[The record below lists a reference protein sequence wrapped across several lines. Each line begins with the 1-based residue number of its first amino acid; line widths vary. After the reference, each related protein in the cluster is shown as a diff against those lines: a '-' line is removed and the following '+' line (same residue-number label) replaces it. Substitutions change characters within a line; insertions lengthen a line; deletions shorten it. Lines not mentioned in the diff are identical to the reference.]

1 MSGLQVQVSG
11 RRLGKVPRHAGTD
24 AAGRVLTARLG
35 DRGEAR
41 LAGLQ
46 ARHGALVVQ
55 AVEHLVVVHHLGLVL
70 WVGNGVPH
78 VLAGA
83 RHHLV
88 RVGPL
93 QDVASDALSHV
104 TSLHR
109 KKLVN
114 LVKPPFAYAFCLTKK
129 NILA

>member
-11 RRLGKVPRHAGTD
+11 RGLGEVPGHAGAD

-35 DRGEAR
+35 DRGEAG
-41 LAGLQ
+41 LTGLQ

-55 AVEHLVVVHHLGLVL
+55 AVEHFVVVHHLGLML
-70 WVGNGVPH
+70 RVGDSIPH

-88 RVGPL
+88 RIGPL
-93 QDVASDALSHV
+93 QDVASDTLGHV
-104 TSLHR
+104 TSL
-109 KKLVN
+109 KSKTYLN
-114 LVKPPFAYAFCLTKK
+114 FIKTPFACTL
-129 NILA
+129 

>member
-55 AVEHLVVVHHLGLVL
+55 AVEHLVVVHHLRLVL

-78 VLAGA
+78 VLAGSGHA
-83 RHHLV
+83 LLK
-88 RVGPL
+88 VGPL
-93 QDVASDALSHV
+93 EDVAADKLGHV
-104 TSLHR
+104 TAL
-109 KKLVN
+109 
-114 LVKPPFAYAFCLTKK
+114 
-129 NILA
+129 NISN